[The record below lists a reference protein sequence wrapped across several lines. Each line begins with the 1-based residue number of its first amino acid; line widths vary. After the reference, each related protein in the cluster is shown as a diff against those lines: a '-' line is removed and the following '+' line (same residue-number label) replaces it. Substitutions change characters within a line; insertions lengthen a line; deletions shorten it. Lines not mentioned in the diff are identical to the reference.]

1 MKIVKVLLLLFV
13 IQIFS
18 GCGYH
23 LAGTGTSLPAHIK
36 SIGVPIFVNN
46 TQGYQVEQ
54 KITNSVVDVL
64 IRRGKY
70 KVIPESQG
78 VDALLKGTITSVSL
92 VPITFNAD
100 GLATQ
105 YNVIISAKVTFQD
118 LIDKRILFQN
128 PGFIFR
134 GQYDIDQNSVLFFD
148 RQSQAL
154 DDIAQDFAE
163 SIVSAI
169 LEGF

>member
-1 MKIVKVLLLLFV
+1 MKISKLLLLL
-13 IQIFS
+13 IIPALT

-23 LAGTGTSLPAHIK
+23 LAGTGSSLPPHIK
-36 SIGVPIFVNN
+36 TIGVPIFVNN

-54 KITNSVVDVL
+54 KLTSSVVDVL

-70 KVIPESQG
+70 KVVPESQG

-105 YNVIISAKVTFQD
+105 YNVLISARVTFSD
-118 LIDKRILFQN
+118 LIDKKVLFTN
-128 PGFIFR
+128 PSFLFR
-134 GQYDIDQNSVLFFD
+134 GQYDIDQNEVLFFD

-163 SIVSAI
+163 SVVSAM